1 MAQTTSAAEP
11 SRLPRADG
19 PRVPRLADVSRPVTL
34 LLIAVGLT
42 LGVVLGG
49 VLVRD
54 PVTPALPAP
63 VEVAPVAL
71 AELDTTTLAVPRAEL
86 CTRVPTDAVAAA
98 LGGDPTRVVAYGNG
112 DTAVLTADVRDV
124 SHEFGCTFAR
134 GPRTVRAWLFAP
146 PVTVRNAEQLVDDAA
161 GPGCRR
167 VVGGAAFGS
176 PSVALRCPTDPAAA
190 RRAPARALY
199 EWSYR
204 GLFGDAWL
212 TCTLLA
218 RGDDAGA
225 ADRAD
230 RWCAA
235 VVQVAAG

>member
-1 MAQTTSAAEP
+1 M
-11 SRLPRADG
+11 
-19 PRVPRLADVSRPVTL
+19 SRPVTL
-34 LLIAVGLT
+34 LLVAVGLT

-54 PVTPALPAP
+54 PVTSGLAPP
-63 VEVAPVAL
+63 VEVEPVAL
-71 AELDTTTLAVPRAEL
+71 AELDTTTLALPRAEL
-86 CTRVPTDAVAAA
+86 CTRVPTDAVTAA
-98 LGGDPTRVVAYGNG
+98 LGGEPTRVVAYGNG
-112 DTAVLTADVRDV
+112 DTAVLTAQVRDV

-146 PVTVRNAEQLVDDAA
+146 PVTVRTAERLADDAA
-161 GPGCRR
+161 RARGCRR
-167 VVGGAAFGS
+167 VVGAAAFGA
-176 PSVALRCPTDPAAA
+176 PSVALRCPLDPAAA
-190 RRAPARALY
+190 RERPGQSLF

-218 RGDDAGA
+218 RGDDASAGE
-225 ADRAD
+225 RAD